1 MKRKRNENQYEDPG
15 QDQLSLVEANPSRL
29 LNGQLEPQTP
39 TKPRRGRPPG
49 SKNRVR
55 SAQDGGISNSSAPK
69 TPTTN
74 RQGTKQLATPSKSV
88 RFIDDEVNVVPVW
101 NADRSAQRKSARK
114 LIESTISGPLSDD
127 DEGRLAEGEDGLARS
142 IWDGESTEEEESED
156 EPDTVN
162 GEPDPGG
169 SSQIN
174 TPTKRG
180 RDRLKRPR
188 RKPSPPPPQNLPP
201 HERYFF
207 QNRPGGNK
215 SSSNTLAS
223 VALLNHDEYFS
234 LIRNY
239 IDPHEQEIDVLHGLH
254 SRAFR
259 QWHFEMNEGFSLCLY
274 GWGSK
279 RKLLLEFAEW
289 LDDVQA
295 SETLD
300 AASNEH
306 GKIVVLNGY
315 VSSVSIK
322 SFLITVATAAFG
334 PGHPYKIAG
343 QPSQMLE
350 TLLVLLTEHVT
361 HPLTL
366 IIHSIDS
373 PSLRGSTSQSLLAR
387 LASHEHIHLISSADH
402 PNFLLLWD
410 HALRETLNFAFHDA
424 TTFDPYDV
432 EVDVVDSVNDLL
444 GHSGRRVGGRDGVA
458 YVLKSLPENARNLY
472 RVLVSDQLARMDD
485 GSDGSAPGEAAGI
498 EYRVLYQKAV
508 EEFICSNEM
517 AFRSLL
523 MEYVLVFLFPYP
535 WMRKLNQVI
544 LTDDYLFIIDFTII
558 RWLLPRRMYLA
569 RSNYGSLFE
578 RKNLSLSSKIY

>member
-1 MKRKRNENQYEDPG
+1 MP
-15 QDQLSLVEANPSRL
+15 
-29 LNGQLEPQTP
+29 
-39 TKPRRGRPPG
+39 
-49 SKNRVR
+49 VR
-55 SAQDGGISNSSAPK
+55 
-69 TPTTN
+69 
-74 RQGTKQLATPSKSV
+74 
-88 RFIDDEVNVVPVW
+88 

-114 LIESTISGPLSDD
+114 LIERTISGPSSDD
-127 DEGRLAEGEDGLARS
+127 DEGGLAEREDGLARN
-142 IWDGESTEEEESED
+142 IWDVESTAEEESED
-156 EPDTVN
+156 ESDTVF
-162 GEPDPGG
+162 GEPDAGG
-169 SSQIN
+169 NSQTII
-174 TPTKRG
+174 PTKRG
-180 RDRLKRPR
+180 RSRLKGSR
-188 RKPSPPPPQNLPP
+188 RKPPPPPLQNLPP
-201 HERYFF
+201 HEQYFF

-215 SSSNTLAS
+215 SSNNTLAS
-223 VALLNHDEYFS
+223 VALLNHEEYFS
-234 LIRNY
+234 LIRSY
-239 IDPHEQEIDVLHGLH
+239 IDPHEQEIDVLHELH

-259 QWHFEMNEGFSLCLY
+259 QWRFEMNESFNLCLY

-289 LDDVQA
+289 LHDVQA
-295 SETLD
+295 SEALN

-322 SFLITVATAAFG
+322 SFLITIAAAAFG
-334 PGHPYKIAG
+334 PGHPYKMAG
-343 QPSQMLE
+343 QLSQMLE
-350 TLLVLLTEHVT
+350 TLLALLTEHLA

-373 PSLRGSTSQSLLAR
+373 PSLRDPTTQSILAR
-387 LASHEHIHLISSADH
+387 LASHEQIHLISSADH

-444 GHSGRRVGGRDGVA
+444 GHTGRRVGGRDGVA

-472 RVLVSDQLARMDD
+472 RVLVSEQLARMDD
-485 GSDGSAPGEAAGI
+485 GSDRDVSGEAAGI

-523 MEYVLVFLFPYP
+523 MEYVLDFFSFLSF
-535 WMRKLNQVI
+535 
-544 LTDDYLFIIDFTII
+544 
-558 RWLLPRRMYLA
+558 
-569 RSNYGSLFE
+569 SL
-578 RKNLSLSSKIY
+578 LSLLVSSNAKKCVR